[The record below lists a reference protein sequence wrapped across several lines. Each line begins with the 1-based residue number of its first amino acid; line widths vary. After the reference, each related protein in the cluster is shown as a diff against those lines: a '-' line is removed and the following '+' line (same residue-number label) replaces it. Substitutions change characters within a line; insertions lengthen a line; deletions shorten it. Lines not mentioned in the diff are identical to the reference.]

1 MYFAIY
7 GFDINYDYSGSH
19 TMPYLCTVKASSME
33 QAEKYAMTLKK
44 FYDGHYRKGY
54 IEEIT
59 LIDLTRELEKC

>member
-33 QAEKYAMTLKK
+33 QAEKYAMTL
-44 FYDGHYRKGY
+44 
-54 IEEIT
+54 
-59 LIDLTRELEKC
+59 